1 LWRNDD
7 IARTETANWRSTVEA
22 MVITASARTQP
33 LRTATPDAA
42 PEKALEKGTKGVL
55 AAVASAGCV
64 IAFLFTYGVFVFTAG
79 GQRAEDAIVRNA
91 QSANRLGA
99 APSATLLQS
108 LDVRVV
114 IGLAVVLVAVIA
126 LARRRVVLGVV
137 SVAAL
142 GVSLLA
148 ANLLK
153 TSILVRPDLANDGS
167 GWHNSFPSGHASV
180 AMACLLAVALVLP
193 RRVRPFVVVPGS
205 LAVAWVVSSTVT
217 LAWHRLSDTLGGT
230 MLVTAVFALAAAVLA
245 QRSSDRSASPRWGSV
260 ALALLLPTLISFACF
275 GVLTA
280 LVALDIAVALSS
292 VSAVAMC
299 GFSLW
304 YLRGTDFAKPR
315 HAA

>member
-1 LWRNDD
+1 
-7 IARTETANWRSTVEA
+7 
-22 MVITASARTQP
+22 MVISTSARTQP
-33 LRTATPDAA
+33 LRTGTPDVVPERA
-42 PEKALEKGTKGVL
+42 PAPGSRGVL

-79 GQRAEDAIVRNA
+79 GQRAEDTIVRNA

-99 APSATLLQS
+99 DSSATLLQS

-114 IGLAVVLVAVIA
+114 IGLTVVLVVVIA
-126 LARRRVVLGVV
+126 AARRRAVLGVV

-142 GVSLLA
+142 GVSLLVT
-148 ANLLK
+148 NLLK
-153 TSILVRPDLANDGS
+153 TSVLVRPDLAKDGS
-167 GWHNSFPSGHASV
+167 AWHNSFPSGHAGV
-180 AMACLLAVALVLP
+180 AMASLLAVALVLP
-193 RRVRPFVVVPGS
+193 RRVRPFVVLPGS
-205 LAVAWVVSSTVT
+205 LAVAWVVASTVT

-230 MLVTAVFALAAAVLA
+230 MLVTAIFALAAAVLT
-245 QRSSDRSASPRWGSV
+245 QRSSDRGESPRWGSV

-280 LVALDIAVALSS
+280 LTALDVAVALAS